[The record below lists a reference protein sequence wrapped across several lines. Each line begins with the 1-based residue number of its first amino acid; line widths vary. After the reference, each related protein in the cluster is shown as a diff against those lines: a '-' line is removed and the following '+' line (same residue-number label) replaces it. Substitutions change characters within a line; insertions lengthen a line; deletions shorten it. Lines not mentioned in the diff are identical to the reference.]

1 MFINFENLKSQPLV
15 LHVNQDPK
23 FSRQSIMREKSS
35 FPVFQVPQVSP
46 VLQVS
51 RLPPAVPARA
61 QWSAHTHASEP
72 ARHHVANVAKCLET
86 GRWSAAMLL

>member
-1 MFINFENLKSQPLV
+1 
-15 LHVNQDPK
+15 
-23 FSRQSIMREKSS
+23 MREKSP

-72 ARHHVANVAKCLET
+72 ARHHVANVAKVPGDRSLER
-86 GRWSAAMLL
+86 GHVALVYISLKWIFLFFH